1 MNTGHSTDGETDG
14 GIVERVVGEQLY
26 DALFEDG
33 NRVAMLL
40 EPDGRVVDANAPAL
54 ALGGFD
60 RDDVVG
66 EPVWATPLFAGT
78 ASRAVRAD
86 VRCAAAGFPASGDRE
101 VDTEDGVVVLDVILQ
116 PIAPAED
123 EVAFLLLTG
132 VDVTDRERRIAALGR
147 RVERLEEFARVVS
160 HDLRTPLSVASANL
174 ELAAERAD
182 LPELG
187 RADRALDRIDA
198 LFEDIQS
205 VASRGYTVEERT
217 RVGLGTVARA
227 AWAHV
232 DTGDATL
239 AVESTTHL
247 LADET
252 QLMQVFENLFENA
265 VEHGSTPSAS
275 PSSALTVRVGATEDG
290 FYVADDGCGLPEN
303 AFGSVFEA
311 GVTTTSDG
319 TGFGL
324 SIVESIIQA
333 HGWAIEAGESA
344 DGGARFD
351 VLTDPEDPD
360 RATAHERD
368 GAVAPQ

>member
-1 MNTGHSTDGETDG
+1 MNTGHSTDGETDS

-66 EPVWATPLFAGT
+66 EPVWAAPLFAGT
-78 ASRAVRAD
+78 ASRPVRAD

-101 VDTEDGVVVLDVILQ
+101 VDTEDGVVLDVTLQ

-132 VDVTDRERRIAALGR
+132 VDVTDRERRVAALGR
-147 RVERLEEFARVVS
+147 RVERLEEFVRVVS

-174 ELAAERAD
+174 EFAAERAD
-182 LPELG
+182 LPELD

-198 LFEDIQS
+198 LLEDVQS

-252 QLMQVFENLFENA
+252 RLTQVFENLLENA

-275 PSSALTVRVGATEDG
+275 PSSALAVRVGATEDG
-290 FYVADDGCGLPEN
+290 FYVADDGSGLPEN

-324 SIVESIIQA
+324 PIVESIVLA
-333 HGWAIEAGESA
+333 HGWTIEAGESA

-360 RATAHERD
+360 RATARERD
-368 GAVAPQ
+368 GVVASQ